1 MGRMENENLNET
13 QPSKLPDV
21 DSPNAES
28 GLQDSSE
35 SETQPKQAED
45 LAADDK
51 VDDQEEKGWQAELS
65 EIEDSPADEQLQ
77 QSVVKKKRSPTVVYT
92 LLGILA
98 LLIIASLSALGGY
111 QSGIELRQVAE
122 STQLAQ
128 VVGEQFK
135 LGMQELEDGQ
145 YFRAR
150 QRFEYVIQIDPAY
163 PEAMDRL
170 SEVLLY
176 LNTTATPTLV
186 PTPTLTPTPDM
197 RGVQEM
203 FDQSQQYMLDGDWNN
218 AIETLLVLRKAE
230 PEFHSV
236 EVDGMLFLSLR
247 NRGRDKIINQADL
260 EGGIYDLTLASRF
273 GLLDTEAKGILNWT
287 TLYITGASF
296 WEIDWGQAAYYFS
309 QVAPHVP
316 NLRDGS
322 GLTAAQRYRTALFNY
337 AKLLAQSKRW
347 CDATDQLQI
356 ALSIGSD
363 PELEQAY
370 ADVSQRCAAQQEPK
384 PEEGGQPTVSP

>member
-128 VVGEQFK
+128 VVGEQFQ
-135 LGMQELEDGQ
+135 LGMQELKDGQ

-150 QRFEYVIQIDPAY
+150 QRFEYVIQVDPAY

-309 QVAPHVP
+309 QEAPHVP

>member
-111 QSGIELRQVAE
+111 RSGIELRQVAE

-128 VVGEQFK
+128 VVGEQFQ